1 MFQKMDGLK
10 QCDVTYIG
18 KYDLDIKKKKKRNPS
33 ICGNM
38 DETGGHY
45 AK

>member
-18 KYDLDIKKKKKRNPS
+18 KYDLDIKKKKRNAS